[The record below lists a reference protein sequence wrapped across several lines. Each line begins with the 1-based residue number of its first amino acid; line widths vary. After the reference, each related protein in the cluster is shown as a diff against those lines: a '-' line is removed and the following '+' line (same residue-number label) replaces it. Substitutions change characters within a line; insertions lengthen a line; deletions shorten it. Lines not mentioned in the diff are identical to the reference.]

1 MRLLVGVLAFR
12 VVGVITFRAKAVTL
26 DDHRLPMM
34 HQPID
39 HGGGQSV
46 IDVEDPAPV
55 TEGTIRGDHDRSG
68 LVAGRDDLK
77 QQVGTA
83 FVDGQIAQLIQD
95 HEVEAGQAFG
105 DLPGL
110 ALGLFRGIGLLSRS
124 SLLSAARASR
134 RSRRRRRRE
143 PSSA

>member
-1 MRLLVGVLAFR
+1 MRLLVGFIAFR
-12 VVGVITFRAKAVTL
+12 VVGVITIRAKAVAL

-34 HQPID
+34 HQSID

-77 QQVGTA
+77 QQVCA
-83 FVDGQIAQLIQD
+83 
-95 HEVEAGQAFG
+95 
-105 DLPGL
+105 
-110 ALGLFRGIGLLSRS
+110 RLSMGR
-124 SLLSAARASR
+124 
-134 RSRRRRRRE
+134 
-143 PSSA
+143 